1 MTEKK
6 SASYSTGEPAL
17 DQKIAELLE
26 AAGLSGKQREYFEM
40 VATALRFGRQATTP
54 GDIRMINQVF
64 KEIRYADA
72 IFQPYRGVKKV
83 TIFGSAR
90 LAAETPEWRT
100 ARRFAEKI
108 AKAGFMVLTGGGDGI
123 MGAAQLGAGKET
135 SFGLNIRLPYEQRPN
150 EVIEGDRKLIFFRY
164 FFTRKLYFVKES
176 HAIALFPGGFGTM
189 DECFEALTLMQ
200 TGKAPIV
207 PMVFLDY
214 PGGSYWS
221 AFRDFLRKE
230 LLSRNLISEQDFH
243 LFTFTDDL
251 EEATREIERFY
262 HNFHSYRFV
271 GDLLVLRL
279 HREPDDS
286 TLAAIERDFRD
297 ILVHP
302 GSFFKSSALPAEAN
316 EPELLSLP
324 RLCFPFERRS
334 YGRLRQLIN
343 RLNEN

>member
-26 AAGLSGKQREYFEM
+26 AAGIRSGQREYFEM
-40 VATALRFGRQATTP
+40 VATAIRFARQGTTP
-54 GDIRMINQVF
+54 GDIRMINQAF

-72 IFQPYRGVKKV
+72 VFQPYRGVKKV

-90 LAAETPEWRT
+90 LAPDTPDWRM
-100 ARRFAEKI
+100 ARSFAEQI

-123 MGAAQLGAGKET
+123 MGAAQLGAGKEM
-135 SFGLNIRLPYEQRPN
+135 SFGLNIRLPCEQRPN

-164 FFTRKLYFVKES
+164 FFTRKLHFVKES

-207 PMVFLDY
+207 PVVFIDY

-221 AFRDFLRKE
+221 AFQEFLRKE
-230 LLSRNLISEQDFH
+230 LLSRGLIAEQDFH
-243 LFTFTDDL
+243 LFTFTDEL

-262 HNFHSYRFV
+262 YNFHSYRFV
-271 GDLLVLRL
+271 GDLLALRI
-279 HREPDDS
+279 HRAPDDS
-286 TLAAIERDFRD
+286 TLAAIERDFED
-297 ILVHP
+297 IVARP
-302 GSFFKSSALPAEAN
+302 GSFSRTGALPPEAN

-324 RLCFPFERRS
+324 RLCFPFDRRS
-334 YGRLRQLIN
+334 YGRLRQLID
-343 RLNEN
+343 RLNAF

>member
-17 DQKIAELLE
+17 DQKIVELLE
-26 AAGLSGKQREYFEM
+26 AASIGGGQREYFEM
-40 VATALRFGRQATTP
+40 VATAIRFGRQGTTP

-90 LAAETPEWRT
+90 LAPDTPDWRM
-100 ARRFAEKI
+100 AQHFAEQI

-123 MGAAQLGAGKET
+123 MGAAQLGAGKER

-164 FFTRKLYFVKES
+164 FFTRKLHFVKES

-207 PMVFLDY
+207 PMVFIDY

-221 AFRDFLRKE
+221 AFREFLRKE
-230 LLSRNLISEQDFH
+230 LLSRELISEQDFH

-262 HNFHSYRFV
+262 YNFHSYRFV
-271 GDLLVLRL
+271 GELLALRI
-279 HREPDDS
+279 HRAPDAP
-286 TLAAIERDFRD
+286 TLAAIERDFAD
-297 ILVHP
+297 IVIRP
-302 GSFFKSSALPAEAN
+302 GPFTQSGALPPEFN
-316 EPELLSLP
+316 EPELLALP
-324 RLCFPFERRS
+324 RLSFPFNRRS
-334 YGRLRQLIN
+334 YGRLRQLID
-343 RLNEN
+343 RLNEF

>member
-6 SASYSTGEPAL
+6 SAGYSTGEPAL
-17 DQKIAELLE
+17 DQKILELLD
-26 AAGLSGKQREYFEM
+26 AAGIRGAQREYFEM

-54 GDIRMINQVF
+54 GDIRMINQVL

-72 IFQPYRGVKKV
+72 VFQPYRGVKKV

-90 LAAETPEWRT
+90 VAPDQPDWRM
-100 ARRFAEKI
+100 ARMFAERI
-108 AKAGFMVLTGGGDGI
+108 AKAGFMVLTGGGEGI
-123 MGAAQLGAGKET
+123 MGAAQLGAGKEM

-164 FFTRKLYFVKES
+164 FFTRKLHFVKES

-207 PMVFLDY
+207 PMVFLEH
-214 PGGSYWS
+214 PGGCYWS
-221 AFRDFLRKE
+221 AFREFLNKE
-230 LLSRNLISEQDFH
+230 LLSRGLISEQDFY

-251 EEATREIERFY
+251 EEAVREIERFY

-271 GDLLVLRL
+271 GDLLALRL
-279 HREPDDS
+279 HRAPGDS
-286 TLAAIERDFRD
+286 DLAAIERDFHD
-297 ILVHP
+297 IVVGP
-302 GSFFKSSALPAEAN
+302 GSFAKSGALPPEAN

-324 RLCFPFERRS
+324 RVCFPFDRRS
-334 YGRLRQLIN
+334 FGRLRQLID
-343 RLNEN
+343 RLNEF

>member
-26 AAGLSGKQREYFEM
+26 AAGIGGSRREYFEI
-40 VATALRFGRQATTP
+40 VATALRFARQATTP
-54 GDIRMINQVF
+54 GDIRMINQML

-90 LAAETPEWRT
+90 LAADTPEWRM
-100 ARRFAEKI
+100 ARDFAEQI

-123 MGAAQLGAGKET
+123 MGAAQLGAGKKL

-164 FFTRKLYFVKES
+164 FFTRKLHFVKES

-207 PMVFLDY
+207 PMVFIDY

-221 AFRDFLRKE
+221 AFRKFLRSE
-230 LLSRNLISEQDFH
+230 LLSRDLISEQDFH
-243 LFTFTDDL
+243 LFTFTDDS
-251 EEATREIERFY
+251 EEARREIERFY
-262 HNFHSYRFV
+262 YNFHSYRFV
-271 GDLLVLRL
+271 GELLVLRI
-279 HREPDDS
+279 HRAPDDS
-286 TLAAIERDFRD
+286 ALQAIQAEFAD
-297 ILVHP
+297 IVSGP
-302 GSFFKSSALPAEAN
+302 GLFQRTAPLPAEAN
-316 EPELLSLP
+316 EPEILSLP
-324 RLCFPFERRS
+324 RLSFPFDRRS
-334 YGRLRQLIN
+334 YGRLRQLID
-343 RLNEN
+343 RLNEF